1 MKALIG
7 LAFGTALLATTNVA
21 VADSTTS
28 VNSAFTLC
36 QIFDN
41 TGLDSEPCSVDGW
54 GSSVTVSLDM
64 EPDEAKTMCNGVAA
78 MMEEKGLSFDSG
90 WTLQIKSPYSG
101 SNTIAYCN
109 L

>member
-1 MKALIG
+1 MKAFLGLVLG
-7 LAFGTALLATTNVA
+7 LAALGFPGGAL
-21 VADSTTS
+21 ADSTTS
-28 VNSAFTLC
+28 VNNAFTLC